1 MIASEPVARSLS
13 DWSVSPFASLSVA
26 SAWSP
31 ASIIAFRLVQGCFG
45 ALLIPQGFSIL
56 LRTFPRE
63 QLGRVFGLF
72 GPLLALSSISG
83 PVLAAGLLQVAP
95 FGLGRRAVFA
105 VNGIFGVA
113 LVMLATIVLPAD
125 GGDRTVRI
133 AVMSS
138 CLIVTGLLALLGSI
152 IDGGTSGWGRL
163 QLLLLFAGS
172 ACWPPSPSNSAAE
185 PSRCWHP
192 VSSTS
197 EALSLA

>member
-1 MIASEPVARSLS
+1 M
-13 DWSVSPFASLSVA
+13 
-26 SAWSP
+26 
-31 ASIIAFRLVQGCFG
+31 QGCFG

-95 FGLGRRAVFA
+95 FGLGWRAVFA

-125 GGDRTVRI
+125 DGDGSVKI
-133 AVMSS
+133 AVMPS

-152 IDGGTSGWGRL
+152 IDGGTSGWVGYNCSSSSP
-163 QLLLLFAGS
+163 GS
-172 ACWPPSPSNSAAE
+172 ACWPPSLSNSAAP

-192 VSSTS
+192 AYSTS
-197 EALSLA
+197 EASSLA